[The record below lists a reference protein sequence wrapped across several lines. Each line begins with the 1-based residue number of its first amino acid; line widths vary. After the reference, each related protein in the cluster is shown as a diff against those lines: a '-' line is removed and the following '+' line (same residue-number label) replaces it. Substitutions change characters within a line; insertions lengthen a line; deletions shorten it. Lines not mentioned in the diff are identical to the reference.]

1 SPLLLTIIPKK
12 VRFYYPKGR
21 FCSII
26 KNFLFYVSL
35 GLPNP
40 YITRFLTKNTNIT
53 FYYLLPQSTQKG
65 EQKSPTKGLRFDEF
79 SRQETSVVISY
90 AFLVVFAYLIGLLYQ
105 KRECVTS
112 RSNSP

>member
-1 SPLLLTIIPKK
+1 
-12 VRFYYPKGR
+12 YYPKGR

-26 KNFLFYVSL
+26 NNRLFYVSL

-40 YITRFLTKNTNIT
+40 YITRFLIKITNIT

-79 SRQETSVVISY
+79 SRQETSTVKR
-90 AFLVVFAYLIGLLYQ
+90 AFLLLVADRYII
-105 KRECVTS
+105 
-112 RSNSP
+112 P

>member
-1 SPLLLTIIPKK
+1 MTILSCIFVLSSPLLLTIIPKK

-26 KNFLFYVSL
+26 NNRLFYVSL

-40 YITRFLTKNTNIT
+40 YITRFLIKITNIT

-79 SRQETSVVISY
+79 SRQETSTVKR
-90 AFLVVFAYLIGLLYQ
+90 AFLLL
-105 KRECVTS
+105 VAD
-112 RSNSP
+112 